1 MSLGYGG
8 WCYIAVQDEQTVI
21 YQYGSYN
28 LNDSTYCNAERVC
41 DGTITIDKESLVEP
55 EIHEKLK
62 RFPNGKKKL
71 MVKRIVKDV
80 PYKNLFEN
88 GKIQIQNSKNC
99 WQKSVDG
106 NDYIAWHL
114 IWNIFSEY
122 QKNGII
128 PDKMSYNV

>member
-8 WCYIAVQDEQTVI
+8 WCYIVAQDEQTVI
-21 YQYGSYN
+21 FQYGSYN
-28 LNDSTYCNAERVC
+28 LNDSTYRNAERVC

-71 MVKRIVKDV
+71 IVKRIVVDV
-80 PYKNLFEN
+80 PYKELFEN

-99 WQKSVDG
+99 WRTTVDG

-122 QKNGII
+122 QRNGTV
-128 PDKMSYNV
+128 PEKVTYNV